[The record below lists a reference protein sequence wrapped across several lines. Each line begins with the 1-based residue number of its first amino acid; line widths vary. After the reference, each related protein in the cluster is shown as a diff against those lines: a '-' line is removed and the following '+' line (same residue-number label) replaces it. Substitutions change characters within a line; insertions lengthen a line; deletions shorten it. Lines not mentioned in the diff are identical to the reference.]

1 MTLSL
6 ENELMSLKASLET
19 ADEVVE
25 KTLIAYD
32 KNDYEYETLKHE
44 AFAELNQVI
53 IDLKSLVRQIEPDLN
68 MRPIERILEE
78 FRNVNNGSPNV
89 LLMHKNPKLENIEG
103 RPKTADKN
111 EYLAL
116 VFAAVNISRGS
127 ERSIEEHIS
136 KVAKDTGLSK
146 KEIKNIRTRFLR
158 KGRVSTEY
166 RDLAFRFSNAPK
178 DYDKDQWYKNLINK
192 FNSLKRNWQ
201 KP

>member
-1 MTLSL
+1 MTLSV
-6 ENELMSLKASLET
+6 ENELMSLKAYLET

-32 KNDYEYETLKHE
+32 KHDYEYETLKHE

-53 IDLKSLVRQIEPDLN
+53 IDLKSLVKQIEPDLN

-127 ERSIEEHIS
+127 ERSIEEHVS

>member
-1 MTLSL
+1 MTLSMA
-6 ENELMSLKASLET
+6 NELMSLKDSLGT

-53 IDLKSLVRQIEPDLN
+53 IDLKSLVKQIEPDLN
-68 MRPIERILEE
+68 MRPIERVLEE
-78 FRNVNNGSPNV
+78 FRNVYNGSPNV
-89 LLMHKNPKLENIEG
+89 LLMHKSPKLKNTDG

-116 VFAAVNISRGS
+116 IFAAVNISRGS
-127 ERSIEEHIS
+127 DRRIEEHVS

-158 KGRVSTEY
+158 KGRVSPEY
-166 RDLAFRFSNAPK
+166 GDLAFRFSNAPE

-201 KP
+201 KL

>member
-1 MTLSL
+1 
-6 ENELMSLKASLET
+6 MSLKASLET

-53 IDLKSLVRQIEPDLN
+53 IDLKSLVKQIEPDLN

-192 FNSLKRNWQ
+192 LNSLKRNWQ

>member
-1 MTLSL
+1 
-6 ENELMSLKASLET
+6 MSLKASLET

>member
-1 MTLSL
+1 MTLSV

-53 IDLKSLVRQIEPDLN
+53 IDLKSLAKQIEPDLN

>member
-6 ENELMSLKASLET
+6 ENELMSLKGSLET

-53 IDLKSLVRQIEPDLN
+53 IDLKSLVKQIEPDLN

>member
-53 IDLKSLVRQIEPDLN
+53 IDLKSLVKQIEPDLN

-89 LLMHKNPKLENIEG
+89 LLMHKNPNLENIEG
-103 RPKTADKN
+103 
-111 EYLAL
+111 
-116 VFAAVNISRGS
+116 
-127 ERSIEEHIS
+127 
-136 KVAKDTGLSK
+136 K
-146 KEIKNIRTRFLR
+146 K
-158 KGRVSTEY
+158 
-166 RDLAFRFSNAPK
+166 
-178 DYDKDQWYKNLINK
+178 
-192 FNSLKRNWQ
+192 
-201 KP
+201 

>member
-1 MTLSL
+1 MTLSV

-178 DYDKDQWYKNLINK
+178 DYDKDQ
-192 FNSLKRNWQ
+192 
-201 KP
+201 

>member
-1 MTLSL
+1 MALSV

>member
-1 MTLSL
+1 
-6 ENELMSLKASLET
+6 MSLKASLET

-32 KNDYEYETLKHE
+32 KHDYEYETLKHE

-53 IDLKSLVRQIEPDLN
+53 IDLKSLVKQIEPDLN

>member
-1 MTLSL
+1 MTLSV

>member
-1 MTLSL
+1 MTLSV

-53 IDLKSLVRQIEPDLN
+53 IDLKSLVKQIEPDLN

>member
-1 MTLSL
+1 
-6 ENELMSLKASLET
+6 MSLKASLET

-53 IDLKSLVRQIEPDLN
+53 IDLKSLVKQIEPDLN

>member
-1 MTLSL
+1 MTLSV

-32 KNDYEYETLKHE
+32 KHDYEYETLKHE

>member
-1 MTLSL
+1 MTLSV

-53 IDLKSLVRQIEPDLN
+53 IDLKSLVKQIEPDLN

-178 DYDKDQWYKNLINK
+178 DYDKDQWYKNLITK

>member
-32 KNDYEYETLKHE
+32 KHDYEYENLKHE

-53 IDLKSLVRQIEPDLN
+53 IDLKSLVKQIEPNLN
-68 MRPIERILEE
+68 VRPIKRILEE
-78 FRNVNNGSPNV
+78 FRNFYNGSPNV
-89 LLMHKNPKLENIEG
+89 LLMHKSPKLKNTEG

-111 EYLAL
+111 EYQAL
-116 VFAAVNISRGS
+116 IFAAVNVSRGS
-127 ERSIEEHIS
+127 ERSIEEHVS

-158 KGRVSTEY
+158 KGRVSPEY
-166 RDLAFRFSNAPK
+166 RDLAFRFSNVPE
-178 DYDKDQWYKNLINK
+178 DYNKDQWYKNLINK

>member
-6 ENELMSLKASLET
+6 ENELISLKASLET

-32 KNDYEYETLKHE
+32 KN
-44 AFAELNQVI
+44 
-53 IDLKSLVRQIEPDLN
+53 
-68 MRPIERILEE
+68 
-78 FRNVNNGSPNV
+78 
-89 LLMHKNPKLENIEG
+89 
-103 RPKTADKN
+103 

-116 VFAAVNISRGS
+116 VFAAVNVSRGS
-127 ERSIEEHIS
+127 ERSIEEHVS

-178 DYDKDQWYKNLINK
+178 DYDKDQ
-192 FNSLKRNWQ
+192 
-201 KP
+201 